1 MSRIIFNRR
10 ARVLVIAG
18 PNLIWLTRFII
29 PIVFAVWVIALLCCA
44 VPALFVVN
52 MHVNVIAKLIFLIAL
67 AIAGASSAIFVLR
80 RIPDYV
86 IVCGNIKSIP
96 ELIINGN
103 KRDICATWR
112 YKIYIYHVNM
122 IYMSAV
128 NKDNCVIVKI
138 PEELLFGAEK

>member
-103 KRDICATWR
+103 KRAG
-112 YKIYIYHVNM
+112 K
-122 IYMSAV
+122 
-128 NKDNCVIVKI
+128 KF
-138 PEELLFGAEK
+138 LGQ